1 MNWFMSIFKMTC
13 KDVYPLISE
22 GMDRSLSLSGR
33 LRLKMHLT
41 ICILCDTYRKQLQ
54 ILRNLARN
62 LGKEDSQAI
71 ETETLNPEVKE
82 KIQKYI
88 EDQI

>member
-1 MNWFMSIFKMTC
+1 
-13 KDVYPLISE
+13 
-22 GMDRSLSLSGR
+22 
-33 LRLKMHLT
+33 MHLT
-41 ICILCDTYRKQLQ
+41 ICILCDIYRKQLQ

>member
-22 GMDRSLSLSGR
+22 EMDRSLSLSGR
-33 LRLKMHLT
+33 LRLKIHLA
-41 ICILCDTYRKQLQ
+41 ICILCDIYRKQLQ